1 MAQNI
6 GKIFE
11 QSFRN
16 SVPSYA
22 LYYRLPDPP
31 QSFGGGN
38 LRFSSKNPFDCLIWD
53 SEQHMLFA
61 IELKTVAGKSI
72 SFERNKQEHGEIHFH
87 QIQGLNDWDKYDG
100 IIAGFVIE
108 FRQIEKTVF
117 LKVAEFNKIAAEIP
131 KKSFNYDD
139 LQNYDYELIEQTK
152 ARTRYSYNVEKW
164 LKGMATGRLDT
175 TSI

>member
-1 MAQNI
+1 MAQNV
-6 GKIFE
+6 GKLFE

-53 SEQHMLFA
+53 SERHTLFA
-61 IELKTVAGKSI
+61 IEIKTVSGKSI
-72 SFERNKQEHGEIHFH
+72 SFERSKQEKGEIHFH
-87 QIQGLNDWDKYDG
+87 QIQGLNDWSKYDG
-100 IIAGFVIE
+100 IIAGFIIE

-117 LKVAEFNKIAAEIP
+117 IRIEDFNKLIEKIP
-131 KKSFNYDD
+131 KKSFNFDD
-139 LQNYDYELIEQTK
+139 LDSNEIDYIFIPQHKKKVNYRYDVEELL
-152 ARTRYSYNVEKW
+152 RSVCC
-164 LKGMATGRLDT
+164 
-175 TSI
+175 